1 MGFYNHTA
9 ETERLLTENYERYYR
24 LAYKL
29 MRNQDDAL
37 DVVQE
42 SAYRAIK
49 DCKGVRNKDYLST
62 WIYRI
67 VVNTSLDMLRR
78 KKKETPT
85 EEMPETPTE
94 DHYQDLD
101 LKQMINRLDDK
112 SRTVILLRYF
122 EDLKLEEIA
131 DIVGENLNTVKA
143 RLYRTLKKLRLEL
156 EPESYEICK
165 EDRRGRCRC
174 HDCHYRT
181 GQRHTGP
188 GQCHGTDSG
197 HWIHRKGGNLP
208 HL

>member
-9 ETERLLTENYERYYR
+9 ETERLRTENYERYYR

-112 SRTVILLRYF
+112 SRTVIILRYF
-122 EDLKLEEIA
+122 EDLKLEDIA

-156 EPESYEICK
+156 EPMPLGANQNHFSERSHAHET
-165 EDRRGRCRC
+165 GRK
-174 HDCHYRT
+174 
-181 GQRHTGP
+181 Q
-188 GQCHGTDSG
+188 TDG
-197 HWIHRKGGNLP
+197 
-208 HL
+208 

>member
-1 MGFYNHTA
+1 MGLYNNTA

-24 LAYKL
+24 LAFKL

-42 SAYRAIK
+42 SAYRAIR
-49 DCKGVRNKDYLST
+49 DCGKVKNKDYLST

-85 EEMPETPTE
+85 E

-112 SRTVILLRYF
+112 SRTVIILRYF
-122 EDLKLEEIA
+122 EDLKLEDIA

-156 EPESYEICK
+156 EPMPLGANQNHFSERSHAHET
-165 EDRRGRCRC
+165 GRK
-174 HDCHYRT
+174 
-181 GQRHTGP
+181 Q
-188 GQCHGTDSG
+188 TDG
-197 HWIHRKGGNLP
+197 
-208 HL
+208 

>member
-1 MGFYNHTA
+1 MGFQKNTA
-9 ETERLLTENYERYYR
+9 DTERILTDNYEKYYR
-24 LAYKL
+24 LAYSY
-29 MRNQDDAL
+29 MRNEDDAL

-42 SAYRAIK
+42 SAYRAIR
-49 DCKGVRNKDYLST
+49 DCGKVKNKDYLST

-112 SRTVILLRYF
+112 SRTVIILRYF
-122 EDLKLEEIA
+122 EDLKLEDIA

-143 RLYRTLKKLRLEL
+143 RLYRALKKLRLEL
-156 EPESYEICK
+156 EPMPLGANQNHFSERSHAHET
-165 EDRRGRCRC
+165 GRK
-174 HDCHYRT
+174 
-181 GQRHTGP
+181 Q
-188 GQCHGTDSG
+188 TDG
-197 HWIHRKGGNLP
+197 
-208 HL
+208 